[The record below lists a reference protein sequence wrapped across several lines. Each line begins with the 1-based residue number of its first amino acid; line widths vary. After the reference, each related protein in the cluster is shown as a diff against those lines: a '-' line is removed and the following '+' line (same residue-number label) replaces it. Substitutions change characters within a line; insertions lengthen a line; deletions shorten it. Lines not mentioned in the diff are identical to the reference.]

1 MPLTSEE
8 KFVLTLGHKFILPSS
23 VSDLDFQQYL
33 SLFRRRV
40 SLVHQLGTS
49 PPPPYFAPNPSY
61 QPDIPPAAVGDL
73 LNSAEWSLL
82 TAFKERPVHEDK
94 RHFYSR
100 KVANGIKSLRE
111 REDGIVI
118 KPADKNL
125 GLTIM
130 TQDWYHDQVL
140 SHLKDDKTYQPATH
154 EDIKAAIT
162 VYEALVKERFH
173 QDEKLNKFLLM
184 ATENYS
190 VPAFYII
197 PKLHKNP
204 PSSRPISA
212 SHSFFSSPLCK
223 WINDRLLPLTQ
234 QHTSRV
240 LHSSYQLTQTLAAT
254 KVPDNTM
261 LMTGD
266 VSSLYPSIPTRYALN
281 RISGFLRKH
290 LPDQADLIIDA
301 LRFVLNNHFVEYKGE
316 IYKQIAGTAMGV
328 QFAPAYANIIM
339 FLWEESAV
347 GPRTD
352 LVLYR
357 RYIDDLLIAAS
368 PATLHSIQARFNNLP
383 HFNIEWEAPSLS
395 VNFLDLTIQIN
406 NDNETFQY
414 KPYAKAISK
423 FLYIPYLSF
432 HPRHAKRGMIKTELI
447 RFARLS
453 YNETTFM
460 EQRSI
465 FYFRLRARGYPV
477 NFLKPIFQ
485 QYKSRNDL
493 INETTYHNNNDD
505 KAPLILTM
513 PLSRFALR
521 TKIREHVN
529 PSLKLTEAIK
539 NTSRYAPNTKLI
551 IAYKYPKSIGNSLIR
566 ARTKAPPKAD
576 PPRADPPTIPQFEIL
591 HAPPGFHITPED
603 AEYFF
608 TYDSPDDSS

>member
-1 MPLTSEE
+1 M
-8 KFVLTLGHKFILPSS
+8 
-23 VSDLDFQQYL
+23 
-33 SLFRRRV
+33 
-40 SLVHQLGTS
+40 GTS

-73 LNSAEWSLL
+73 LNSAEGSLM
-82 TAFKERPVHEDK
+82 TAFKARPANEDK

-100 KVANGIKSLRE
+100 KVFNGIKSLRE
-111 REDGIVI
+111 REDEIVI

-140 SHLKDDKTYQPATH
+140 SHLKDAKTYEPANH
-154 EDIKAAIT
+154 EHIEASIT
-162 VYEALVKERFH
+162 AYKALVKERFPQH
-173 QDEKLNKFLLM
+173 ENDKLRKFLLM
-184 ATENYS
+184 ATEKYS

-223 WINDRLLPLTQ
+223 WINDQLLPLTQ

-240 LHSSYQLTQTLAAT
+240 LHSSYQLTQTLSAT
-254 KVPDNTM
+254 EVPDNTM

-266 VSSLYPSIPTRYALN
+266 VSSLYPSIPTNYALN
-281 RISGFLRKH
+281 RMSGFLRKH
-290 LPDQADLIIDA
+290 LPAQADLIIDA

-339 FLWEESAV
+339 FLWEEGAV

-352 LVLYR
+352 LTLYK

-368 PATLHSIQARFNNLP
+368 PATLHKVQERFNNLR
-383 HFNIEWEAPSLS
+383 HFKIEWEAPSLS
-395 VNFLDLTIQIN
+395 VNFLDLSIQIN
-406 NDNETFQY
+406 NDNKTFQY

-432 HPRHAKRGMIKTELI
+432 HPRHAKKGMIKTELI

-465 FYFRLRARGYPV
+465 FYHRLRARGYPV

-493 INETTYHNNNDD
+493 INETTYHNNNDN
-505 KAPLILTM
+505 KAPLIFTIPLT
-513 PLSRFALR
+513 RFALR
-521 TKIREHVN
+521 TRIRELVN
-529 PSLKLTEAIK
+529 PSLKLTEAIH
-539 NTSRYAPNTKLI
+539 NTSRHAPDTKLI
-551 IAYKYPKSIGNSLIR
+551 IAYKYPKSIGNTLIR

-576 PPRADPPTIPQFEIL
+576 PPKADPPTS
-591 HAPPGFHITPED
+591 PPGVHTPEEEFSEEFLKLLIQNQNQTELMTD
-603 AEYFF
+603 
-608 TYDSPDDSS
+608 DDS